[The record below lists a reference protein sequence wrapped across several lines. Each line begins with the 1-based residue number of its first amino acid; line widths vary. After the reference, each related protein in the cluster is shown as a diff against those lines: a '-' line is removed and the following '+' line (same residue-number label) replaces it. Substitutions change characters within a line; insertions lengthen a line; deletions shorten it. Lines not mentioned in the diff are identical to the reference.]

1 MGNSNMQIMHGIV
14 NSSIQASWI
23 KGKYSET
30 GAGAGAEVR
39 LVDVISG
46 QVSNTRMQKSCA
58 FH

>member
-14 NSSIQASWI
+14 NSSIQASWL
-23 KGKYSET
+23 KGKYSER
-30 GAGAGAEVR
+30 GAGAEVR